1 MRVGLLYSLGPDCSY
16 QNALEQIVEADHL
29 GFDSALFEEH
39 HGALGAPEV
48 APLAIGA
55 AARTRTIRVGP
66 ANRQLT
72 LDFPVNS
79 ADDYG
84 LVDIVSRGRL
94 IMGVSAGERA
104 EEFAAAG
111 VPWSEREAR
120 FREATD
126 LLRTVWSQ
134 SNVQFIGEHYKFP
147 LHAKGEL
154 GWRREPFKTPFID
167 QWRRGQI
174 TDAQYL
180 PLLPRPM
187 QLPHPPIW
195 VNASS
200 RAIIEWA
207 ASRGYHLLVS
217 SIETDDE
224 VREKVSWY
232 DSALAKA
239 GRDRSEVEVALA
251 RELFIA
257 ANGQDARDKA
267 MPALRVRLDALR
279 REAAEDRAAL
289 AAIRGLTDEQL
300 LSSCACYGSHD
311 EVLERL
317 LRFKGDVGINH
328 LLCRMYLPGLD
339 HLDIIESIRL
349 TASMLQTRLV
359 A

>member
-1 MRVGLLYSLGPDCSY
+1 MGLLYSLGPDCSY
-16 QNALEQIVEADHL
+16 RNALEQIVEADRL

-39 HGALGAPEV
+39 HGTLGAPEV
-48 APLAIGA
+48 APLAAGA
-55 AARTRTIRVGP
+55 AARTRSIRVGP

-72 LDFPVNS
+72 LDFPLNS
-79 ADDYG
+79 AEDYA

-134 SNVQFIGEHYKFP
+134 SNVQFIGEHYTFP
-147 LHAKGEL
+147 LHAEGAR

-174 TDAQYL
+174 TDAQHL
-180 PLLPRPM
+180 PLLPRPT

-195 VNASS
+195 VNAGS
-200 RAIIEWA
+200 RAVIEWA

-224 VREKVSWY
+224 VREKVNWY

-257 ANGQDARDKA
+257 ADGWAARDKA
-267 MPALRVRLDALR
+267 IPSLRARFDALR
-279 REAAEDRAAL
+279 REAVEERAGL
-289 AAIRGLTDEQL
+289 AAIRGLTDEDL
-300 LSSCACYGSHD
+300 LAKCALFGSYD

-317 LRFKGDVGINH
+317 LRFKGDVGITH
-328 LLCRMYLPGLD
+328 LLCRMHLPGRD
-339 HLDIIESIRL
+339 HLDVIESIRL
-349 TASMLQTRLV
+349 TSSMLQTRLV